1 MRRCVLLIL
10 VLMIVLLPSCRETAE
25 PASGDEGSVYSN
37 LADSEIQDQLKEEL
51 ISHGISKS
59 TVDAF
64 LADVKDYNETIQLP
78 YRKGINPLIF
88 PPSPMTMMQ

>member
-1 MRRCVLLIL
+1 MRRFALLIL
-10 VLMIVLLPSCRETAE
+10 ALVIVLLPCCRETAE

-51 ISHGISKS
+51 ISHGISKG

-64 LADVKDYNETIQLP
+64 LADVKDYNKTIHSKRSLTER
-78 YRKGINPLIF
+78 YRNNHNRTYF
-88 PPSPMTMMQ
+88 R